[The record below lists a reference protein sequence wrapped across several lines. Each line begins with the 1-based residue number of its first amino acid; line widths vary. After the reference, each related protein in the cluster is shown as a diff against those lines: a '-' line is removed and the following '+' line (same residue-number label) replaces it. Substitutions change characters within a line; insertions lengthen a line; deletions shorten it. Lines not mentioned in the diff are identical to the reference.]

1 MQDYQKNWNDRYGG
15 SDFLFG
21 KEPNEYLKSKLDT
34 LISGN
39 LFLPGDG
46 EGRNGVYA
54 AENGWI
60 VTSADFS
67 KVAIER
73 AKIFASSKNVEI
85 NFTFTDLIND
95 ELPQSK
101 FDVLGISF
109 LHFNGNNKKIV
120 HNKLSKSLKVGGIV
134 ILECFSTDQVKLN
147 SGGPR
152 KKDSLYSKE
161 ELQKYYTNFEFIE
174 LEEKK
179 IQLNESDAHRGDAYI
194 VRMFA
199 RKLEETK

>member
-1 MQDYQKNWNDRYGG
+1 MQDYQKTWNDRYGG

-21 KEPNEYLKSKLDT
+21 KTPNEYFKSKLDT
-34 LISGN
+34 LTPRK

-54 AENGWI
+54 SQNGWS

-67 KVAIER
+67 EIAIKR
-73 AKIFASSKNVEI
+73 AKAFAFSSNVEI
-85 NFTFTDLIND
+85 NFIFSNLISD
-95 ELPQSK
+95 ELQENE

-109 LHFNGNNKKIV
+109 LHFNGTNKGIV
-120 HNKLSKSLKVGGIV
+120 HRKLSRTLKVGGYI
-134 ILECFSTDQVKLN
+134 ILECFSESQIKLN

-152 KKDSLYSKE
+152 KKDSLYNTQELKE
-161 ELQKYYTNFEFIE
+161 YYSNYEFIE
-174 LEEKK
+174 LKERK
-179 IQLNESDAHRGDAYI
+179 IILMEGEAHIGDAYV

-199 RKLEETK
+199 RKLEEMK

>member
-21 KEPNEYLKSKLDT
+21 KNPNEYFKSKLDT
-34 LISGN
+34 LTPGK

-54 AENGWI
+54 ARNEWS

-67 KVAIER
+67 EIAIKR
-73 AKIFASSKNVEI
+73 AKAFASSQNVEI
-85 NFTFTDLIND
+85 NFIFSNLITD
-95 ELPQSK
+95 ELQENI

-109 LHFNGNNKKIV
+109 LHFNGTNKKIV
-120 HNKLSKSLKVGGIV
+120 HGKLNRTLKVGGYV
-134 ILECFSTDQVKLN
+134 ILECFGENQIKLN

-152 KKDSLYSKE
+152 KKDSLYNIQ
-161 ELQKYYTNFEFIE
+161 ELKTYYSNFEFIE

-179 IQLNESDAHRGDAYI
+179 IKLKECEAHTGEAYV

-199 RKLEETK
+199 RKLGAAE

>member
-1 MQDYQKNWNDRYGG
+1 MEDYQKTWNDRYGG

-21 KEPNEYLKSKLDT
+21 KIPNEYFKSKLDT
-34 LISGN
+34 LTQGK

-54 AENGWI
+54 SQNGWS

-67 KVAIER
+67 EIAIKR
-73 AKIFASSKNVEI
+73 AKEFASSCNVEI
-85 NFTFTDLIND
+85 NFIFSNLITE
-95 ELPQSK
+95 ELQENK

-109 LHFNGNNKKIV
+109 LHFNGKNKGIV
-120 HNKLSKSLKVGGIV
+120 HRKLGRTLKIGGYV
-134 ILECFSTDQVKLN
+134 ILECFSESQIKLN

-152 KKDSLYSKE
+152 KKDSLYNIQELKE
-161 ELQKYYTNFEFIE
+161 YYSNFEFIE
-174 LEEKK
+174 LEDNKVTLKEG
-179 IQLNESDAHRGDAYI
+179 DAHIGDAYV

-199 RKLEETK
+199 RKETA